1 MTVERINDWTPA
13 AVVFDC
19 DGTLMDTE
27 SHWHQARAE
36 VLRGYGITAGAEF
49 TARAA
54 GLHYSDC
61 GLLMAETAGDPSLA
75 PELTDRLLASF
86 RALVDADP
94 VPMPGA
100 AELVGRLSGFVPLAV
115 ASNCPRDVIETG
127 LGGAGLLEH
136 FEHIVVP
143 AEGIGPKPA
152 PDVYLT
158 AARLCGAEPTDC
170 LAVEDTFCGIRSA
183 VLAGLRVIGV
193 GPHPS
198 AEAREAVDL
207 WVATLSEPGLLDWV
221 RRRSALALTS

>member
-1 MTVERINDWTPA
+1 MTVESINDWTPA

-27 SHWHQARAE
+27 SHWHGARAE
-36 VLRGYGITAGAEF
+36 VLRDFGIAAGPDF

-61 GLLMAETAGDPSLA
+61 GRLMAETAGDPALA
-75 PELTDRLLASF
+75 PEMTDRLLVSF

-94 VPMPGA
+94 IPMPGA
-100 AELVGRLSGFVPLAV
+100 AELVGRLSGFLPLAV
-115 ASNCPRDVIETG
+115 ASNCPRDVIEAG
-127 LGGAGLLEH
+127 LDGAGLLRH

-143 AEGIGPKPA
+143 ADGLAPKPE

-170 LAVEDTFCGIRSA
+170 LAVEDTYCGIRSA
-183 VLAGLRVIGV
+183 VRAGLRVVGV

-207 WVATLSEPGLLDWV
+207 WVATLDEPGLLDWA
-221 RRRSALALTS
+221 RRRSALALTG